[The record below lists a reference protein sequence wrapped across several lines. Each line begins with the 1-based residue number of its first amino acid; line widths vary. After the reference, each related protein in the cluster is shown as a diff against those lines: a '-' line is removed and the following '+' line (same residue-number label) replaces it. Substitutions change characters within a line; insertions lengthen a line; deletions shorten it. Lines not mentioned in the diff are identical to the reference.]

1 VPGANAVTRSTKTT
15 RKKPAAKAENKA
27 RKKKARARTASTSSS
42 KAAPKKKARPAR
54 KVARSAAS
62 KAAPRTATAKPAGK
76 AARKTAPASARADAR
91 QTSEPAPDRPIRKTH
106 LRPDELE
113 YFRDVLTAK
122 RNELLGAV
130 DHLANSS
137 MRNNRQDAAGDL
149 SAVPIHMADIGSDNW
164 EQEFTLDLLS
174 AERDLVREIDAALER
189 IDKGT
194 YGICLGTNKP
204 INKSRLKAK
213 PWAKYCIEYARD
225 LELRGGR

>member
-1 VPGANAVTRSTKTT
+1 MTRSTKTT

-27 RKKKARARTASTSSS
+27 RKKKAGGRAGTTSR
-42 KAAPKKKARPAR
+42 AQVAPKKKARTAP
-54 KVARSAAS
+54 KVARGAAV
-62 KAAPRTATAKPAGK
+62 KPAKRTATAKSAGK
-76 AARKTAPASARADAR
+76 PLRKTPPTETRAKAP
-91 QTSEPAPDRPIRKTH
+91 TTTETAPERPLRKTH

-113 YFRDVLTAK
+113 YFRTVLTTK

-130 DHLANSS
+130 DHLSNSS

-164 EQEFTLDLLS
+164 EQEFTLDLLT
-174 AERDLVREIDAALER
+174 AERDLVREIDAALAR
-189 IDKGT
+189 IDQGT

-213 PWAKYCIEYARD
+213 PWAKYCIEYARE